1 MGGLWWLWIP
11 ITLVAATAQ
20 TVRNATQRKLQIDIG
35 TLGATLV
42 RFIYA
47 IPFAILWVV
56 FLHYTQDDS
65 PITFSFQFCYWL
77 AFGAIAQVAGTA
89 LMLKAMEQHN
99 FAIATAYIK
108 TEILQVAIFGLLFL
122 GERLSLTTTLAI
134 LIASICV
141 FALSISQV
149 KDKQREPIPFFKSP
163 VFYGVSSGAFFA
175 LSTVGFK
182 GATLSLGG
190 SVFFAASVSVLS
202 AQILQSILL
211 FSYLY
216 LKNSAIITNLLSS
229 WKTSSLVGISG
240 AVASIG
246 WFSAMAIEPIAHVR
260 TLALIEVLMGY
271 FISRVFF
278 KDRLGKIQVLAC
290 CILTI
295 SIGLVTLGSKS

>member
-1 MGGLWWLWIP
+1 
-11 ITLVAATAQ
+11 
-20 TVRNATQRKLQIDIG
+20 
-35 TLGATLV
+35 
-42 RFIYA
+42 
-47 IPFAILWVV
+47 
-56 FLHYTQDDS
+56 
-65 PITFSFQFCYWL
+65 
-77 AFGAIAQVAGTA
+77 
-89 LMLKAMEQHN
+89 
-99 FAIATAYIK
+99 
-108 TEILQVAIFGLLFL
+108 
-122 GERLSLTTTLAI
+122 
-134 LIASICV
+134 
-141 FALSISQV
+141 
-149 KDKQREPIPFFKSP
+149 
-163 VFYGVSSGAFFA
+163 
-175 LSTVGFK
+175 
-182 GATLSLGG
+182 

-278 KDRLGKIQVLAC
+278 KERLAKIQILAC